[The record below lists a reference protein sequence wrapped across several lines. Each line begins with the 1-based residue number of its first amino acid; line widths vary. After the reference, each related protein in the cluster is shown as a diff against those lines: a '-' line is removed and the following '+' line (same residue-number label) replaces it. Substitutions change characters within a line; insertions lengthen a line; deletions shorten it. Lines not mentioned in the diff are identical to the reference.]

1 MTGDE
6 SDANRRRSRGGGAL
20 KGSLGRGVSPRPLDL
35 FRTGYCSFRY
45 PV

>member
-6 SDANRRRSRGGGAL
+6 SDANRRRSRGGAL
-20 KGSLGRGVSPRPLDL
+20 KGNLGSGVSPRPLDL

>member
-1 MTGDE
+1 MPIGV
-6 SDANRRRSRGGGAL
+6 AAVGGGGAL

-35 FRTGYCSFRY
+35 FIIRTGYCSFRY